1 MDRIELTEKVIDGI
15 NASEIIAIALA
26 DGGAMGD
33 PGAIM
38 LVDKKLKKFCT
49 HFGIIDDKK
58 LVKVI
63 PFLEKIKVDFDKVTG
78 LDKDWDYIYT
88 GFGNYLF
95 IRPELKDPI
104 LKYVEENYKDPKLP
118 TVARIYGHWY
128 EALKNIKMAP

>member
-1 MDRIELTEKVIDGI
+1 MDCIELTEKVIDEI
-15 NASEIIAIALA
+15 NVAEIIAIALA

-33 PGAIM
+33 PGAII
-38 LVDKKLKKFCT
+38 LVDKRLKKFCT

-63 PFLEKIKVDFDKVTG
+63 PFLEKIKVNFDKVTG

-118 TVARIYGHWY
+118 IVARIYGHWY
-128 EALKNIKMAP
+128 EALKNIKM

>member
-1 MDRIELTEKVIDGI
+1 MDCIELTEKIIEELDA
-15 NASEIIAIALA
+15 NEIVAITLA

-63 PFLEKIKVDFDKVTG
+63 PFLEKIKVNFDKVTG

-95 IRPELKDPI
+95 IRPEFKDPI
-104 LKYVEENYKDPKLP
+104 LNYVEKNYKDPKLP
-118 TVARIYGHWY
+118 SAVKIYGHWY
-128 EALKNIKMAP
+128 EALKNIKI

>member
-1 MDRIELTEKVIDGI
+1 MDRIELTEKVIDEI
-15 NASEIIAIALA
+15 NAAEIIAITLA

-38 LVDKKLKKFCT
+38 LVNKKLKKFCT

-58 LVKVI
+58 LVKII
-63 PFLEKIKVDFDKVTG
+63 PFLEKIKVNFDKVTG

-104 LKYVEENYKDPKLP
+104 LKYVEENCKDPKLP
-118 TVARIYGHWY
+118 TVARIYSHWY
-128 EALKNIKMAP
+128 EALKNIKM